1 MTNKEFDI
9 LVNFNATDSITSDP
23 MKIFQGDYNS
33 ITFKFTL
40 SKTDYSSAVLYM
52 VKPSGAHYVQE
63 LDANKKVEFEESNAF
78 DEAGTYIY
86 RIALYD
92 SDSRLTNTANGK
104 FVVVASDLPSDDEVV
119 AESNYLILDQ
129 LINATMEIE
138 QVYEDMDGKIA
149 EYNTN
154 HTEKMGLFNDNY
166 NTKIA
171 NVNDSIL
178 EYEEETFYAPYAS
191 ARRLENHIA
200 NQFAMTVDEKTYGV
214 DFPLW
219 ATSQSCAG
227 TKTDANV
234 GLVCTPGTD
243 SVETIDTYPEA
254 WKTYDV
260 NAVVDNN
267 GVRHITG
274 IKGVENYVDEGKVD
288 CFVLKRTYWQKIWT
302 ENGYLKI
309 RRRFVPTE
317 GYDICPLAINKDGT
331 WNPWFVV
338 PKYFAGDIDG
348 KLYGSKNLLPAHS
361 LTINA
366 SEHASDEEYSDN
378 VSYSGL
384 ITLAHA
390 RGDYYSAG
398 LLAEWYDLLTTFYLK
413 FATRNTQS
421 IMAGNTNNS
430 FQYQVSQ
437 VTTNTNRVVI
447 SKSNANNIDLYSCVS
462 VGDPESATN
471 YDRIHAYM
479 HNKAYNARVIGK
491 EDIDAN
497 NTALILDHANF
508 TTTATCRVSTMHER
522 SGFSDMVKGRTGSP
536 INNTN
541 GKHGFVFDGIECA
554 VGGYEVMGNAFMDI
568 INANGDRE
576 VYYTNDSTELT
587 STVATAKANYK
598 KSALKITT
606 TELNAWKYIT
616 EYGFDTKDGVAVPTQ
631 AGQSGSGSSTGYA
644 DGLYTDSGT
653 SGQREFLAFGVLHFG
668 AGAGLSCLGA
678 GGGLSDAGWGVLARL
693 SVNGVGGELSE

>member
-1 MTNKEFDI
+1 MENKIFDI
-9 LVNFNATDSITSDP
+9 LVNFEATDSITSNP
-23 MKIFQGDYNS
+23 IKIFQGDYNS
-33 ITFKFTL
+33 ITFNFTL
-40 SKTDYSSAVLYM
+40 SKNDYASAVLYM

-63 LDANKKVEFEESNAF
+63 LENSQVAFEDSSAF

-92 SDSRLTNTANGK
+92 ADSRLTNTANGK
-104 FVVVASDLPSDDEVV
+104 LTVVANDLPSDDEVV
-119 AESNYLILDQ
+119 AEANYLILDQ
-129 LINATMEIE
+129 LINQTIEI
-138 QVYEDMDGKIA
+138 QTRYSDMDDKID
-149 EYNTN
+149 E
-154 HTEKMGLFNDNY
+154 FNDNADAKLSAFNANY
-166 NTKIA
+166 ETKIN
-171 NVNDSIL
+171 NVNSSIL
-178 EYEEETFYAPYAS
+178 EYEEETYYAPYAD
-191 ARRLENHIA
+191 AKRLENHIA
-200 NQFAMTVDEKTYGV
+200 NHFALTPDENTYGV

-219 ATSQSCAG
+219 STSQSSAG

-243 SVETIDTYPEA
+243 TVKTIDTYPVA
-254 WKTYDV
+254 WDTYDV

-274 IKGVENYVDEGKVD
+274 IKGVANYHDVGKYD

-378 VSYSGL
+378 ISYSGL
-384 ITLAHA
+384 ITLGHA
-390 RGDYYSAG
+390 RGNYYSAG
-398 LLAEWYDLLTTFYLK
+398 LLAEWYDTLTTFYLK

-421 IMAGNTNNS
+421 IMAGNTSNDR
-430 FQYQVSQ
+430 QYQVTQ
-437 VTTNTNRVVI
+437 VTANSNKVVI
-447 SKSNANNIDLYSCVS
+447 STANANNIDLYSCVS

-471 YDRIHAYM
+471 YDRQHAYM
-479 HNKAYNARVIGK
+479 HNIVYDARVIGK
-491 EDIDAN
+491 EVVDAN

-522 SGFSDMVKGRTGSP
+522 SGFSDLVLGRTGSP
-536 INNTN
+536 ISNTN
-541 GKHGFVFDGIECA
+541 GRHGFVFDGVEHA

-568 INANGDRE
+568 IDSAFTRE
-576 VYYTNDSTELT
+576 IYYTNDSTKLT

-598 KSALKITT
+598 KSDLSIHTT
-606 TELNAWKYIT
+606 GNGWKYIT
-616 EYGFDTKDGVAVPTQ
+616 EYGFDTKDGLAVPTN

-644 DGLYTDSGT
+644 DGYNVDTGT
-653 SGQREFLAFGVLHFG
+653 SGQREFLAFGYLNNG
-668 AGAGLSCLGA
+668 ATAGLSYLGA
-678 GGGLSDAGWGVLARL
+678 NAGLSAAGWNILARL
-693 SVNGVGGELSE
+693 SVNGVGGELAE